1 MMNVRREFFIIP
13 VLVASLIG
21 SLSCKNKDAASD
33 SAAGSWQREVETRRA
48 QIEKVK
54 AENNAGFEAMD
65 SGSLGSA
72 TLEMIPFVVF
82 RVLQDLEPAAFSDAS
97 LSASGFPPR
106 QDMPSGHNG
115 IIWTDPTQAG
125 AFKLRYLTRTCSSCH
140 TARVRLADGT
150 MRLMFGG
157 SNTEIGLHGFIG
169 RLTSTLKADLDASA
183 TEPAYQAFRKRIL
196 EGLAGHEE
204 GWLLLF
210 RKRRNRSFRP
220 DQRKQT
226 SRQSGRSIPPDTRTG
241 TGRSGASPGR
251 SPRRWRWSA
260 IQPRLTWP

>member
-1 MMNVRREFFIIP
+1 MIHFRREFFIIP

-21 SLSCKNKDAASD
+21 SLSCKNKDAAPD

-72 TLEMIPFVVF
+72 TLEMIPYVVF

-97 LSASGFPPR
+97 LSASGFFPR

-115 IIWTDPTQAG
+115 ILWTDPTQAG
-125 AFKLRYLTRTCSSCH
+125 ALKLRYLTRTCSSCH

-157 SNTEIGLHGFIG
+157 SKH
-169 RLTSTLKADLDASA
+169 RDR
-183 TEPAYQAFRKRIL
+183 P
-196 EGLAGHEE
+196 
-204 GWLLLF
+204 GWLHRPSHVHVESGPRRLGDGTGAPGFPQAHCGGSGKPRSGLVLWC
-210 RKRRNRSFRP
+210 RKRRNRPFRP

-241 TGRSGASPGR
+241 PGRSGASPGR
-251 SPRRWRWSA
+251 SPRRWRWLA